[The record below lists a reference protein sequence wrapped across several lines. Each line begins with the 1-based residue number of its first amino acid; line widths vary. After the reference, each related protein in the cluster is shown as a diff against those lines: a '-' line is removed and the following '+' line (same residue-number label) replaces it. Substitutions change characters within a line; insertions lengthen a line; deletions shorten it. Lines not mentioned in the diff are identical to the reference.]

1 MSAREGAVAG
11 ILLAAGSSR
20 RMGSNKLLFEL
31 DGESLLRRAA
41 RRALAGG
48 LDPLVVVLG
57 HEAERA
63 RTELRGLPCQPILN
77 PDHEQGITASL
88 RAGLR
93 ALPPGAAAVVVLLA
107 DMPMVT
113 AEMIAALV
121 ERYRASSALLVVS
134 DYRGVDAPPIVYDR
148 ALFGELAAMSGDGC
162 GKQVV
167 KRHRQQAEVLSWP
180 AAALADCDSPEDY
193 ARARAALEE
202 PIAAVGTDGTG
213 GGAI

>member
-1 MSAREGAVAG
+1 
-11 ILLAAGSSR
+11 
-20 RMGSNKLLFEL
+20 MGSNKLLFEL

-63 RTELRGLPCQPILN
+63 RVELYGLPCLPVVN
-77 PDHEQGITASL
+77 PEHERGITASL
-88 RAGLR
+88 RAGIE
-93 ALPPGAAAVVVLLA
+93 ALTPTVAAAVVLLA

-113 AEMIAALV
+113 AEMISRLV
-121 ERYRASSALLVVS
+121 DAYRASSAPLVVS
-134 DYRGVDAPPIVYDR
+134 DYQGINAPPIVYDR
-148 ALFGELAAMSGDGC
+148 ALFGELAAMSGEGC

-167 KRHRQQAEVLSWP
+167 KRHRHQAETLSWP

-193 ARARAALEE
+193 ARARAALQQ
-202 PIAAVGTDGTG
+202 PIAAAAKA
-213 GGAI
+213 GGADAI